1 MKAVM
6 NRLPADAGGG
16 PAAVPPLMLE
26 PQRGH
31 GALYDAV
38 NHGRIGITRLRRVLA
53 GLPLPRPRIGA

>member
-1 MKAVM
+1 M

-16 PAAVPPLMLE
+16 PAAVPALVHK
-26 PQRGH
+26 RGH